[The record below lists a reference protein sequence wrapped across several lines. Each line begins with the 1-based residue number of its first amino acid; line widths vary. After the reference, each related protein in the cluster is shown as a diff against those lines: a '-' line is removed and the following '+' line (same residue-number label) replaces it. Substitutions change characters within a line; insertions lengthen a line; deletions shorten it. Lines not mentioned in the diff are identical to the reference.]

1 MTVQVKRTF
10 GKCRKAGF
18 QEVEAVKE
26 ATDVGSAGKKA
37 AVTVTVNNRPVLIDD
52 RRVTGLEVKQAAIA
66 QGVNIQ
72 EDFLLTLEP
81 HEGKPARIIGD
92 TETVTVTKHSVFT
105 ANDGDDDS

>member
-1 MTVQVKRTF
+1 M
-10 GKCRKAGF
+10 
-18 QEVEAVKE
+18 KE
-26 ATDVGSAGKKA
+26 ATDVGRTGKKA
-37 AVTVTVNNRPVLIDD
+37 TMTVTVNNRAVVLDD
-52 RRVTGLEVKQAAIA
+52 HRVTGPEVKRAAIA

-92 TETVTVTKHSVFT
+92 SETITVTKHSVFT